1 MKWILSTN
9 PFYQS
14 VFLWRLHFK
23 CNLWDDLLNGRKSAF
38 QTVWPVF
45 PTMLVYDGKL
55 QNGVSQ
61 KKNKTPPTLDVMT
74 ACGLKHINVDLLIY
88 LVTAFAKPSS
98 GVPTK
103 GPYRTASVAH
113 RSGNSWDLEFQGKIC
128 EACCEEEGKY
138 HMNQLLGLL
147 LLMLH
152 FSAWCL
158 FINTKK
164 IFKAWFTFSHTKGN
178 KYLELHVVESE
189 LQP

>member
-1 MKWILSTN
+1 MRRFIKGEKISVSNSLTCFSYNAGLWWETAKWGQ
-9 PFYQS
+9 P
-14 VFLWRLHFK
+14 K
-23 CNLWDDLLNGRKSAF
+23 K
-38 QTVWPVF
+38 
-45 PTMLVYDGKL
+45 K
-55 QNGVSQ
+55 QNS
-61 KKNKTPPTLDVMT
+61 PPTLDVMT